1 MVNKV
6 KLAEYDWDAID
17 QWRYADNLSYSKL
30 RGKCLEVYGKSP
42 AKSTFS
48 HHYSD
53 TTAAKTLLRQ
63 KKYREGIR
71 GRISHK
77 MGGFRNK
84 VNSSYLSRGGWA
96 VRNSNNYA
104 DIRQSIRHKLKG
116 FKQKMETRNGV
127 EYPDYSINDVIP
139 YLEETIKLDV
149 VNQTAVSALTGD
161 TINLKEEFHLDHWDN
176 AGDNNFTNMVLLTR
190 KENLLKGDLSME
202 ELLEFC
208 KKIIAKHDVS
218 A

>member
-6 KLAEYDWDAID
+6 KLVKYDWDTID
-17 QWRYADNLSYSKL
+17 QWRYVDELSFSKL
-30 RGKCLEVYGKSP
+30 RAKCLEVYGKSP

-48 HHYSD
+48 HHYSE

-77 MGGFRNK
+77 MGGFKAK
-84 VNSSYLSRGGWA
+84 VKSSHIPEG
-96 VRNSNNYA
+96 NNYA

-139 YLEETIKLDV
+139 YLEETIKLDI

-161 TINLKEEFHLDHWDN
+161 TINLKEEYHLDHWDN

-190 KENLLKGDLSME
+190 KENMLKGDLSME

>member
-1 MVNKV
+1 MVNKR
-6 KLAEYDWDAID
+6 KLVNYDWNMID
-17 QWRYADNLSYSKL
+17 LWRHEEGLSYSKL
-30 RGKCLEVYGKSP
+30 RERCLDVFGKTP

-71 GRISHK
+71 GRISQK
-77 MGGFRNK
+77 MGGFRTK
-84 VNSSYLSRGGWA
+84 VNSLYIPEG
-96 VRNSNNYA
+96 NNYA

-149 VNQTAVSALTGD
+149 VNETAVSALTGD

-190 KENLLKGDLSME
+190 KENMLKGDLSME

-208 KKIIAKHDVS
+208 KKIIAKHG
-218 A
+218 

>member
-6 KLAEYDWDAID
+6 KLTKYDWDTID
-17 QWRYADNLSYSKL
+17 QWKYVDNLSYSKL
-30 RGKCLEVYGKSP
+30 REKCLEVYGKSP
-42 AKSTFS
+42 SKSTFS

-77 MGGFRNK
+77 MGGFRTK
-84 VNSSYLSRGGWA
+84 VRSPYT
-96 VRNSNNYA
+96 VSNNYA

-127 EYPDYSINDVIP
+127 EYPDYDINDVIP
-139 YLEETIKLDV
+139 YLKEAIKLDV